1 MSNATPFPCPPARM
15 RLPLPG
21 RAEAGVSR
29 ALLEQFTPALH
40 WEAVQVQAR
49 PWVLAVR
56 EHPAPFWAMESLLKE
71 YPLSSAEGLALMRLA
86 EALLRV
92 PDVETAMA
100 LTADQLGK
108 ADFDGHRG
116 GGHAV
121 LSTLSATAIAWTKK
135 LLPGEQDQPGML
147 QRLGAQTVVAAA
159 VRALQLLGRQFVL
172 GRDIAEAQR
181 EAQGQRK
188 ELPQLRFSFDML
200 GEGARTEDDAQRYL
214 AAYRSCDRAD
224 RRTPRGEHARGG
236 RRHLDQVERPVLAL

>member
-1 MSNATPFPCPPARM
+1 MSNAMPFPCPPARM

-29 ALLEQFTPALH
+29 ALLEQVTPALH
-40 WEAVQVQAR
+40 WAAVQVQAR

-71 YPLSSAEGLALMRLA
+71 YPISSAEGLALMRLA

-92 PDVETAMA
+92 PDAETAIA
-100 LTADQLGK
+100 LTADQLGQ

-135 LLPGEQDQPGML
+135 LLPGEQDQPGLL

-159 VRALQLLGRQFVL
+159 VRAVQLLGRQFVL

-181 EAQGQRK
+181 EAQRPAQGTAAIA
-188 ELPQLRFSFDML
+188 LQLRHA
-200 GEGARTEDDAQRYL
+200 GR
-214 AAYRSCDRAD
+214 
-224 RRTPRGEHARGG
+224 RRTHRRRCATLPGGLPRMRSSRSPHAT
-236 RRHLDQVERPVLAL
+236 RRARPRRATASRSS